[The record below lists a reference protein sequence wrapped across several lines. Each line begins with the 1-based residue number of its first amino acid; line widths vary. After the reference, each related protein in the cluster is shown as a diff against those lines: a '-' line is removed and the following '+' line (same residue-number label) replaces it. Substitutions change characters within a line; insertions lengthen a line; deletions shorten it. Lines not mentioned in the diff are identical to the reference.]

1 MNIYTGQLDKIMK
14 NLHLLLD
21 GIICSLRRDEKR
33 HFDVIRRCLHFML
46 SVKN

>member
-21 GIICSLRRDEKR
+21 EKRDEKR